1 MVHCLSLHNAM
12 WDVYSM
18 ISLVKKYVSVFS
30 WSMPWKHNIEWKL
43 HCPIPLKPVV
53 PTAGLCARILVE
65 ISKYLI
71 LMLNCWTFCTE
82 GLSWSLSIYTFS
94 SNYTFNYFFSVSL
107 RCSENSWFTYQWREE
122 HQKIICKPFATL
134 KNSLTKGN

>member
-30 WSMPWKHNIEWKL
+30 WGMPWKHNIEWKL
-43 HCPIPLKPVV
+43 HCLIPLKPVV
-53 PTAGLCARILVE
+53 PSAGLCARILVE

-94 SNYTFNYFFSVSL
+94 SNYTFNYFFL
-107 RCSENSWFTYQWREE
+107 CSYVALKIHDLHSNEE
-122 HQKIICKPFATL
+122 RNIKKLFASHL
-134 KNSLTKGN
+134 QL